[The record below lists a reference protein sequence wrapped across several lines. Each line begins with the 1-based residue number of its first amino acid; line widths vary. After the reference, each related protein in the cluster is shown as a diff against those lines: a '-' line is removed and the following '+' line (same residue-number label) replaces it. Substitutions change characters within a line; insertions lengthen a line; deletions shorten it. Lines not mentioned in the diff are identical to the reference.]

1 MPHRSRTRP
10 SAVRT
15 LVLGLAIGLPTIGL
29 LAACGSVTP
38 TSSAA
43 PAAPTAADSPPSSP
57 GSTTAPPSPTSSP
70 TDSPT
75 PTLPPGPGITWRRV
89 AIPGV
94 PATMERLA
102 IGPERM
108 VVAVDSQALDGTPT
122 GRIAFWSSVD
132 TVTWVAATQ
141 VPSADD
147 GIVTA
152 VVAIDRGFI
161 AVGSDAT
168 SKKPQAWTSTDGR
181 QWALSPEIE
190 RGAAGATAAAMTSVA
205 TGPDGSIVAGG
216 FADAPGRRFA
226 IAWTSHDG
234 GETWHP
240 AVVDGT
246 GARAQIQGVARGGPG
261 WVATGIRDAAAA
273 FWLSR
278 DGLAWV
284 HVVPRPPVGGGFGM
298 ESSADA
304 VACAANRCVAVG
316 QGPSAGDGW
325 AWWSDEPDGWNTVH
339 PADALA
345 GGASRSVVAFHA
357 GFAAGGAGSDG
368 RFGIWT
374 TTDGHRWT
382 ASPPVGGP
390 GAIVA
395 DLAADGS
402 RIVAVGSPF
411 DGGTGF
417 AVWIGS
423 AAP

>member
-1 MPHRSRTRP
+1 M
-10 SAVRT
+10 
-15 LVLGLAIGLPTIGL
+15 
-29 LAACGSVTP
+29 
-38 TSSAA
+38 
-43 PAAPTAADSPPSSP
+43 
-57 GSTTAPPSPTSSP
+57 
-70 TDSPT
+70 
-75 PTLPPGPGITWRRV
+75 

-132 TVTWVAATQ
+132 TVTWVAATH

-152 VVAIDRGFI
+152 VVAVGRGFI

-181 QWALSPEIE
+181 QWALSAEIK

-205 TGPDGSIVAGG
+205 IGPNGTVVAGG
-216 FADAPGRRFA
+216 FADSPGQRLA
-226 IAWTSHDG
+226 IAWISRDG
-234 GETWHP
+234 GATWDA
-240 AVVDGT
+240 AVVDGA
-246 GARAQIQGVARGGPG
+246 GARAQVQSVAPGGPG

-284 HVVPRPPVGGGFGM
+284 HVVPRPPIGGGFGM

-345 GGASRSVVAFHA
+345 GGASRSVVAFQA

-382 ASPPVGGP
+382 ASPLVGGP
-390 GAIVA
+390 VGIVA